1 MQLEFLLSA
10 LSTLWE
16 ALKLLMELV
25 LKVVESPVASIVTGA
40 ILAFGGRQIIYGVGL
55 ALIIYGVVSL
65 LGIKLLP

>member
-16 ALKLLMELV
+16 ALELLMELV
-25 LKVVESPVASIVTGA
+25 LKVIESPVASVVVGA
-40 ILAFGGRQIIYGVGL
+40 ILAFGGRHAVYGIGL
-55 ALIIYGVVSL
+55 ALIIYGVISL

>member
-1 MQLEFLLSA
+1 
-10 LSTLWE
+10 
-16 ALKLLMELV
+16 
-25 LKVVESPVASIVTGA
+25 VVESPVASIVTGA